1 MDDINKKNASK
12 LKKIVS
18 KLKKTQAL
26 IASALEIFNEGAG
39 TVTMLKKT
47 DKLKPKPKPK
57 HKNKK

>member
-26 IASALEIFNEGAG
+26 ITAALEIFNEGAG

-47 DKLKPKPKPK
+47 DKPKPK
-57 HKNKK
+57 KKK